1 MREVSTNK
9 FMDTNGARRIN
20 KRWPEALKRE
30 IVAASYAPGASVAT
44 VARQYGV
51 NANQVFNWRR
61 RFVSSNGTAQPSPP
75 QARPRLVPVTI
86 SVEPETSAAATSES
100 TADDAIEIEVAD
112 TYRVRV
118 RAGFDCRTLRRIL
131 DCLVRR

>member
-1 MREVSTNK
+1 MSTNK
-9 FMDTNGARRIN
+9 FMDTNGDRRTN

-61 RFVSSNGTAQPSPP
+61 CFGPSSKPVPAPP
-75 QARPRLVPVTI
+75 QRQQPRPRLVPVTI
-86 SVEPETSAAATSES
+86 GVEPETTAAPTSDLAS
-100 TADDAIEIEVAD
+100 DGAIEIDVAD

-118 RAGFDCRTLRRIL
+118 RAGFDCRVLRRVL